1 MKDALVWYQTEP
13 ILSVSRKMKMRVAL
27 TGGSSGIGAAVAARL
42 KRDGHHVTAFDFNEP
57 KENIDAW
64 IELDLSD
71 ANSIA
76 AAAEKVKDQSFDV
89 LINNA
94 GLPPREGN
102 AELVLQVNYFGLKAF
117 MDLMLDRIVPGG
129 AIVNTASRAGSMWRD
144 NIEQVKALMALGSGE
159 GLAEFI
165 EAQEI
170 NHVRAYNLSKEAV
183 IVLTQVMTEDLLKR
197 ELRINSVS
205 PAAVSTGILD
215 DFVTAF
221 GERVGKAVARAG
233 RPGNADEIAD
243 VICFLASHDSRW
255 IKGQDLVIDGGISA
269 FVTADSL
276 SG

>member
-1 MKDALVWYQTEP
+1 MK
-13 ILSVSRKMKMRVAL
+13 VAL
-27 TGGSSGIGAAVAARL
+27 TGGATGIGAEVAAKMKQR
-42 KRDGHHVTAFDFNEP
+42 GAIVTAFDLNEP
-57 KENIDAW
+57 QANVDHWVKIDLGDPSS
-64 IELDLSD
+64 IEAAIGQ
-71 ANSIA
+71 AN
-76 AAAEKVKDQSFDV
+76 DTYDC

-94 GLPPREGN
+94 GLPPRDGLE
-102 AELVLQVNYFGLKAF
+102 ELVLKVNYFGLQQF
-117 MDLMLDRIVPGG
+117 MDGMLEKITPGG
-129 AIVNTASRAGSMWRD
+129 SVVNTASRAGAMWRE
-144 NIEQVKALMALGSGE
+144 NIEQVKALMALQSADD
-159 GLAEFI
+159 LPAFI
-165 EAQEI
+165 SANDI
-170 NHVRAYNLSKEAV
+170 DPVRAYNLSKEAV